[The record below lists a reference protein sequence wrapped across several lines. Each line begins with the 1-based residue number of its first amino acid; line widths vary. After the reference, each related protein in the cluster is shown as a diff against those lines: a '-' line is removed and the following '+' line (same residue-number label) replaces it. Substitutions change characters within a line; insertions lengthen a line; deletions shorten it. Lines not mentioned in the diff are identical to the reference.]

1 MTIFIVSFIIITIIV
16 LCTVSCI
23 IEDTNENKQKK
34 EYDESLNSVVPVTL
48 LFRRNNIPLNPFVD
62 FQSNDSSIKVL
73 EVKKDT
79 SGKIWIKY
87 AYQDLF
93 DNNKY
98 MEEYAC
104 CDKLEIKLDEYP
116 NIVLPK

>member
-1 MTIFIVSFIIITIIV
+1 MTIFIVSFITIAIIV
-16 LCTVSCI
+16 LCSILCI
-23 IEDTNENKQKK
+23 VEYMNENKQKK
-34 EYDESLNSVVPVTL
+34 EYDEKLNSVVPGTL
-48 LFRRNNIPLNPFVD
+48 LFRRNHMPLNPFVD
-62 FQSNDSSIKVL
+62 LQSNDSSIKVL

>member
-1 MTIFIVSFIIITIIV
+1 MIKFFIVLFFIIIITTISYI
-16 LCTVSCI
+16 SCI
-23 IEDTNENKQKK
+23 RENKQKK
-34 EYDESLNSVVPVTL
+34 EYDEKLNSVVPGTL
-48 LFRRNNIPLNPFVD
+48 LFRRNNMPLNPFVD

-104 CDKLEIKLDEYP
+104 YDKLEIKLDEYP

>member
-1 MTIFIVSFIIITIIV
+1 MKNFIVSFIIITVIL
-16 LCTVSCI
+16 LCVISCI
-23 IEDTNENKQKK
+23 MEYIKENKQKK
-34 EYDESLNSVVPVTL
+34 EYNERLNSVVPCTL
-48 LFRRNNIPLNPFVD
+48 LFRRNHMTLNPFVD
-62 FQSNDSSIKVL
+62 SPSNDSSIKIL

-104 CDKLEIKLDEYP
+104 YDKLEIKLDEYP
-116 NIVLPK
+116 NIVLPE